1 MQREDLVVKFGGL
14 RHPQSNLQA
23 LAAVVA
29 ENENVRLVWSI
40 TRCDN
45 FLTVWC
51 TRSQKVISVLVRR
64 SGTEGPTAL
73 RLIPRQGWGG
83 RGSLG
88 YVLWIAHRQGAL
100 LLTLFIVVTSCRMRR
115 RNIRQ

>member
-29 ENENVRLVWSI
+29 ENENVGSPVLFTTLEVDLLMVRSTL
-40 TRCDN
+40 
-45 FLTVWC
+45 
-51 TRSQKVISVLVRR
+51 SQKAIGVLVRR
-64 SGTEGPTAL
+64 SGTDGLIAL

-88 YVLWIAHRQGAL
+88 YVSWCAL
-100 LLTLFIVVTSCRMRR
+100 HAGRLTAIVDVTSCHMRR
-115 RNIRQ
+115 RNVYR

>member
-29 ENENVRLVWSI
+29 ENENKAI
-40 TRCDN
+40 G
-45 FLTVWC
+45 
-51 TRSQKVISVLVRR
+51 VLVRR
-64 SGTEGPTAL
+64 SGTDGLIAL
-73 RLIPRQGWGG
+73 RLTPRQGWGG

-88 YVLWIAHRQGAL
+88 CHLVPYA
-100 LLTLFIVVTSCRMRR
+100 SS
-115 RNIRQ
+115 